1 MYRIKKKDI
10 IEKQNDPLDFTSTTT
25 ENENLVNENKSVE
38 SELNPGIAGNKKLST
53 LKEKLNFDQFL
64 DQSSDS
70 SSETSYTDKD
80 AESGNKTTGT
90 STNSTIGK
98 GTKKRKRSLV
108 GGNQAIGTDTELQ
121 NSVRQIQRDGIHTKL
136 IQNLVIQT
144 QKDGHSVSKSK
155 EPSVETNTLVPK
167 IPTLPEFESN
177 VDENEQNNLLV
188 LDTNLMISTENES
201 TCSGITD
208 NFSKF
213 VQTNVITTDSI
224 LDFFDQAEYM
234 KKYMPS
240 LKLRDTS
247 TNLVNFDNQQF
258 RYLYHSVKKMIYK
271 MIQTFVPGPSQH
283 EFMDTLFT
291 DILESKK
298 KIKGLT
304 TIVPISSL
312 NGIDLQKSYV
322 V

>member
-64 DQSSDS
+64 DQSLDS
-70 SSETSYTDKD
+70 ISETSYTDKD

-121 NSVRQIQRDGIHTKL
+121 NSVRQIQRDGIHTEL

-144 QKDGHSVSKSK
+144 QKDGHSVSKSN
-155 EPSVETNTLVPK
+155 EPSVENSIFVPK

-177 VDENEQNNLLV
+177 TVQDEPGVKFMMGNDPSTWPSDLPTIKNPGN
-188 LDTNLMISTENES
+188 TISIN
-201 TCSGITD
+201 
-208 NFSKF
+208 
-213 VQTNVITTDSI
+213 
-224 LDFFDQAEYM
+224 M
-234 KKYMPS
+234 
-240 LKLRDTS
+240 
-247 TNLVNFDNQQF
+247 
-258 RYLYHSVKKMIYK
+258 
-271 MIQTFVPGPSQH
+271 
-283 EFMDTLFT
+283 
-291 DILESKK
+291 K
-298 KIKGLT
+298 KIK
-304 TIVPISSL
+304 TIISSVKQ
-312 NGIDLQKSYV
+312 GKKSCKEVITQLEPQRHFEAIKLENFLYKFE
-322 V
+322 